1 MIKRLSRTV
10 IVAVLAMLVASAAPA
25 GASYLDVI
33 RDCSEDGVLDKSYS
47 QKELSKALDKLPS
60 DLDEYTDCRTVIRD
74 AQLGGHKHAGTK
86 GGQGLGVD
94 SKTPPSPE
102 EQQKLKEASKNPS
115 PVKIGGKSVTPG
127 FRASALGSD
136 LPGYVLA
143 ALIALGAATLAGGA
157 FASQRR
163 WPGPWRVAGARV
175 GPPIRRLENGIRRGI
190 ARIRR

>member
-1 MIKRLSRTV
+1 MPKRLSRTA

-25 GASYLDVI
+25 RASYMDVI

-47 QKELSKALDKLPS
+47 QKELSKALDRLPS

-74 AQLGGHKHAGTK
+74 AQLGGHKHAGAK
-86 GGQGLGVD
+86 GKRGLRAD
-94 SKTPPSPE
+94 STPPSPE
-102 EQQKLKEASKNPS
+102 EQRKLQEASKNPS
-115 PVKIGGKSVTPG
+115 PVKIGGKTVTPG